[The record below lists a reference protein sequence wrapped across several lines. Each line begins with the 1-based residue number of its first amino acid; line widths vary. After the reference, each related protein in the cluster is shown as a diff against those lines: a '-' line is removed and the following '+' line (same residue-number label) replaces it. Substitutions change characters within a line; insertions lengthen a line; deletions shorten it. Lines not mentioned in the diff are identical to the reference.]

1 MIQTLYILVAF
12 VAFAALFTR
21 LGLGSVAGLLVA
33 GAVIGPFGLGLVRD
47 VAVVAIL
54 AELGIVFLLFNV
66 GLEIK
71 LERLRLFG
79 VRVYAL
85 AIAQLV
91 LTAAAIGSLA
101 MRFGV
106 ETGVAVVVGGALAL
120 SSTALVLQL
129 LGDLKRT
136 LTQLGRLAIATL
148 LVQDL
153 AVGPLIIAANLVSGT
168 QAADFSVVN
177 LVLGG
182 IGVLVAIV
190 VVSRFVLPRVL
201 RVMTGFGP
209 PELMLATT
217 LLVVLAASW
226 ATEHAGL
233 SAALGA
239 FVAGLMVADTEFRHQ
254 IAADIAPFRY
264 LLIGLFFMAV
274 GMQIDLAVALDQ
286 AAVVAAF
293 TLGLVA
299 LKVVLLSLIALVLRY
314 RWRLAVELGVLLGQ
328 GSEFSFVIL
337 GVIVAGGAIG
347 GEISTILT
355 VSVALSMF
363 VTLLAVAVGRNWLDR
378 VEGAAAS
385 PLAQIDADTAE
396 QANTIIV
403 VGFGQVGM
411 ALTRHLLTL
420 DMRVVVL
427 DNDSERVRLAQG
439 RGLPVFFGNAARPEV
454 LRAAHV
460 DRARL
465 VVVALPDADVASR
478 VVGLARRLAPETR
491 VIARAPEE
499 SDIDK
504 LNAAGASAIVV
515 DSLGTAVDLAERV
528 IVFFDADPDASEATA
543 AE

>member
-12 VAFAALFTR
+12 VAFAAVFTR
-21 LGLGSVAGLLVA
+21 LGLGSVAGLLIA

-47 VAVVAIL
+47 VAVVAPL
-54 AELGIVFLLFNV
+54 ADLGIVFLLFNV

-71 LERLRLFG
+71 LERLRLFC

-85 AIAQLV
+85 ALAQLV
-91 LTAAAIGSLA
+91 LTAAAIGSIA
-101 MRFGV
+101 MRFGH
-106 ETGVAVVVGGALAL
+106 EAGAAAVIGGALAL

-136 LTQLGRLAIATL
+136 LTQLGRLAIAIL

-153 AVGPLIIAANLVSGT
+153 AVGPLIIAANLLGEN
-168 QAADFSVVN
+168 QAVDYSLAN
-177 LVLGG
+177 MVLGG
-182 IGVLVAIV
+182 VGVLTLIV
-190 VVSRFVLPRVL
+190 LVSRLVLPRAL
-201 RVMTGFGP
+201 RAMTGFGAT
-209 PELMLATT
+209 ELMLAAT

-226 ATEHAGL
+226 ATEHVGL
-233 SAALGA
+233 SAGLGA

-274 GMQIDLAVALDQ
+274 GMQIDLGVALDQ

-299 LKVVLLSLIALVLRY
+299 LKVVLLSLIALLLRY

-337 GVIVAGGAIG
+337 GVVAASGVIG
-347 GEISTILT
+347 GENSTILT

-363 VTLLAVAVGRNWLDR
+363 VTLLAVAVGRTWLDR

-385 PLAQIDADTAE
+385 PLAQIDADTAD
-396 QANTIIV
+396 QVDHIVV

-411 ALTRHLLTL
+411 ALTRHLLSL
-420 DMRVVVL
+420 GMRVVVL
-427 DNDSERVRLAQG
+427 DNDSERVRLAQR
-439 RGLPVFFGNAARPEV
+439 RGLPVFFGNAARSEV

-465 VVVALPDADVASR
+465 VVVALPDAEAASR
-478 VVGLARRLAPETR
+478 VVGLVGRLAPDTR
-491 VIARAPEE
+491 VIARAPEDT
-499 SDIDK
+499 DIDK
-504 LNAAGASAIVV
+504 LSAAGASAIVV
-515 DSLGTAVDLAERV
+515 DSLGTAVELAERV
-528 IVFFDADPDASEATA
+528 IVFFDAEPTA
-543 AE
+543 PEIGVAE